1 MGKDRVLNEVEGAII
16 RVCTDIKEK
25 KGGSGADKL
34 DSLSKLINSYN
45 RLLDKSK
52 SPEYDAD
59 EDGDPDY
66 YKQLERQERVK
77 RHVVR

>member
-1 MGKDRVLNEVEGAII
+1 MGKDKVINEVEGAII

-45 RLLDKSK
+45 RLLDKSN
-52 SPEYDAD
+52 SSEYDAN
-59 EDGDPDY
+59 EDGDPEY
-66 YKQLERQERVK
+66 YKQLEKQERVK

>member
-1 MGKDRVLNEVEGAII
+1 MGKDRVINEVECAIV

-45 RLLDKSK
+45 RLLDKSN
-52 SPEYDAD
+52 SPEHDAD
-59 EDGDPDY
+59 EDGDPEY
-66 YKQLERQERVK
+66 YKKLEKQERVK